1 MGYLNNSFFFLFTSL
16 IRFSLPHLTTE
27 TTKCDCLK
35 SGSIHRLSSMA
46 LYCKNDSTVF
56 STCWRFSKS
65 MRFKASNP
73 LCCGGGGCGN
83 PD

>member
-1 MGYLNNSFFFLFTSL
+1 MGYLNNSFSSFTRL
-16 IRFSLPHLTTE
+16 IRFSLLTPTPDN
-27 TTKCDCLK
+27 KCNCLK
-35 SGSIHRLSSMA
+35 SATIHRLSSMA